1 MKVIVF
7 GATGSVGR
15 LTVEQLLAAS
25 HEVTAFARHA
35 DSLESDNPALSK
47 IAGDVTD
54 PAAVNSAVPGHDAV
68 IITLGAG
75 NSRGSKVRSEGT
87 RHIIDAMQESGV
99 SRLVCQSTLGA
110 HESAGN
116 LNFFWRRIVF
126 GLLLGPVMRDH
137 ELQEDLVR
145 DSGLAWTI
153 VRPSGFRDGPASGDF
168 EEDVA
173 TDRRDLKLNIN
184 RADIAAFLVRIL
196 DEETYLHRAVG
207 ISR

>member
-7 GATGSVGR
+7 GATGSIGR
-15 LTVEQLLAAS
+15 LTVAALLEHGHS
-25 HEVTAFARHA
+25 VTAFAR
-35 DSLESDNPALSK
+35 
-47 IAGDVTD
+47 D
-54 PAAVNSAVPGHDAV
+54 PAALERTHPALTRVAGDATDARAVEAAVPGHDAV

-75 NSRGSKVRSEGT
+75 NSRSSRVRSAGT
-87 RHIIDAMQESGV
+87 RCIVDAMQHNGV
-99 SRLVCQSTLGA
+99 ERLICQSTLGA

-137 ELQEDLVR
+137 ERQEDLVR

-153 VRPSGFRDGPASGDF
+153 VRPSGFQNGPATGDF
-168 EEDVA
+168 EEDLA
-173 TDRRDLKLNIN
+173 PDRRDLALRIN
-184 RADIAAFLVRIL
+184 RADIAAFLVRNL
-196 DEETYLHRAVG
+196 QDDRYLQRAVG